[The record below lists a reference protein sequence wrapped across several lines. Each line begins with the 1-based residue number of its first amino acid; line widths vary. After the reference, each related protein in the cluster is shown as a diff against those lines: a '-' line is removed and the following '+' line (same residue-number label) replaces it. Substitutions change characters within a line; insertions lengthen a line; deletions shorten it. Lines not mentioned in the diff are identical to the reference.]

1 MGKTK
6 KGLKGF
12 LFLAIIHYGESQD
25 LTYLLIFLFWPLFN
39 KLRKT
44 KYNKRTIYW
53 NCKKKKNEKKK
64 K

>member
-25 LTYLLIFLFWPLFN
+25 LTYLLSFLFFYFLA
-39 KLRKT
+39 LVQQ
-44 KYNKRTIYW
+44 I
-53 NCKKKKNEKKK
+53 KKDKIQ
-64 K
+64 